1 MTTWPTP
8 DQVLSGVVFG
18 AANELV
24 GTLQPIF
31 AATAQVRTSQMRTT
45 AVSRD
50 KRRGASVTLPTQC
63 LVRSSKKSV
72 SIVSQTPRITVFSV
86 PDAVTVR
93 TNYESVL

>member
-1 MTTWPTP
+1 MASVLGTTKN
-8 DQVLSGVVFG
+8 S
-18 AANELV
+18 V

>member
-1 MTTWPTP
+1 MSYPLP
-8 DQVLSGVVFG
+8 SQVQAGVVFG

-50 KRRGASVTLPTQC
+50 KRRGASGALPAQC
-63 LVRSSKKSV
+63 IVRASEKSV

>member
-1 MTTWPTP
+1 MSYPLP
-8 DQVLSGVVFG
+8 SQVLSGVVFG

-24 GTLQPIF
+24 GTLSPV
-31 AATAQVRTSQMRTT
+31 AAASTIVRTSQMRTT

-50 KRRGASVTLPTQC
+50 KRRGPSGALPAQC
-63 LVRSSKKSV
+63 LVKSTEKSV
-72 SIVSQTPRITVFSV
+72 AVVSRTPQTTVFTS

>member
-1 MTTWPTP
+1 MSYPIP
-8 DQVLSGVVFG
+8 SQVLAGVVFG

-24 GTLQPIF
+24 GTLSPVAA
-31 AATAQVRTSQMRTT
+31 AATIVRTSQMRTT

-50 KRRGASVTLPTQC
+50 KRRGASGALPTQC
-63 LVRSSKKSV
+63 IVRSSEKSV
-72 SIVSQTPRITVFSV
+72 AIVSQTPRITVFSV